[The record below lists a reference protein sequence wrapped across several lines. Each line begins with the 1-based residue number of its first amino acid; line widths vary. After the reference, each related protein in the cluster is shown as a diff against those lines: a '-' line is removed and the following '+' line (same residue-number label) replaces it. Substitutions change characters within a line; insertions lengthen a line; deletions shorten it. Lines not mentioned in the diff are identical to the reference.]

1 MRKTH
6 GMTAGP
12 YTASHYPPVFGVWK
26 NMLQRCTNPNSP
38 AYKNYGG
45 RGISVCKRWTKFENF
60 YADMGE
66 IPPGMTLDR
75 RDNSKGYSPRN
86 CRWATYS
93 QQAKNS
99 RRAKFIRVGKT
110 SLCIS
115 DWCRKTGITYG
126 VYKAR
131 VRKGW
136 AQKKALTTPAKRQRN
151 NVYKQA

>member
-1 MRKTH
+1 
-6 GMTAGP
+6 MTAGP
-12 YTASHYPPVFGVWK
+12 YTASHYPPIFGVWK
-26 NMLQRCTNPNSP
+26 NMLQRCTNPNN
-38 AYKNYGG
+38 AGYKNYGG
-45 RGISVCKRWTKFENF
+45 RGISVCKRWMNFESF

-75 RDNSKGYSPRN
+75 RDNNKGYSPRN

-99 RRAKFIRVGKT
+99 RRAKFIRVGKVA
-110 SLCIS
+110 LCIS

-136 AQKKALTTPAKRQRN
+136 TQKKALTTPAKRQRN
-151 NVYKQA
+151 NVYRQA